1 MAQGGHSVKS
11 CLSTQVTPCNAK
23 YNYKVKVLNPF
34 KRKKAVTRQMHDFKG
49 RFETVNQLKTQIFKE
64 LCDELPE
71 DSASE
76 VGYFEDRQASSKVWM
91 VKKKDLDAMYREGGR
106 DFFLWIQTTDEDS
119 DDSDE
124 GESCSKKKSSSKKK
138 KKVLDFDEVYEK
150 LRKQHEG
157 EGYNIP
163 QLKMWARMLCCG
175 THDEYDKPPK
185 SAMITGVEPS
195 RPKKDSFTAA
205 ITGAAEAVAKVLSP
219 QSSQSVPQASGTV
232 GISPVKKTELRMK
245 NLEQLRVLQQ
255 LYEASILSDAEF
267 KMQIQS
273 YVAK

>member
-1 MAQGGHSVKS
+1 MLCIG
-11 CLSTQVTPCNAK
+11 
-23 YNYKVKVLNPF
+23 KVDV
-34 KRKKAVTRQMHDFKG
+34 
-49 RFETVNQLKTQIFKE
+49 I
-64 LCDELPE
+64 
-71 DSASE
+71 
-76 VGYFEDRQASSKVWM
+76 
-91 VKKKDLDAMYREGGR
+91 
-106 DFFLWIQTTDEDS
+106 FFLWIQTTDE
-119 DDSDE
+119 DSDE

-157 EGYNIP
+157 EGYNVP
-163 QLKMWARMLCCG
+163 QLRMWARMLCCE

-205 ITGAAEAVAKVLSP
+205 ITGAAEAVAEVLSP

-245 NLEQLRVLQQ
+245 NIEQLRVLQH

-267 KMQIQS
+267 SEQKISFWRYCASCKIVLYIHNHSLYSLHSGQL
-273 YVAK
+273 